1 MALCDRK
8 RQALI
13 ECRKIAVAGMVWL
26 SGISVL
32 GADTVKFGQAV
43 KLESGWNAIYLNVAP
58 DCTADELFADW
69 PVDFVGV
76 YDPAAFRQTR
86 QYSGAASS
94 EGSAES
100 GYKVWYRS
108 GSGVS
113 TIAAL
118 PGNAICVCFA
128 TNAMA
133 AKMIYGRPVAPAIT
147 WHRTSSEDA
156 MNFVGISSYGE
167 TTIADYLNGCDVD
180 NTEYKIMW
188 GVDRAAPKFTKVYGD
203 MDIGNGAVILA
214 DSSKVSDWSGVLN
227 VSPAS
232 GIDFGDET
240 ALATLIVRNDGA
252 LARTV
257 QVALDRGI
265 AAELGDIPPIVPG
278 LMIKDATT
286 VAAAATNEWAV
297 FSNTAPWRGEIEAGQ
312 TVKLQIA
319 LDRNQLSGVAGT
331 YYGGLLKITDVDGG
345 SAMQVTLPI
354 EATSDGGKAAA
365 NAWPKGI
372 WLASAALDTI
382 TFVGTPV
389 TVTNTVLE
397 VTNIVDSVTGETMVV
412 TNEVQREGVSI
423 PTTEVP
429 AGGTM
434 KVRLPLYVDRE
445 GAMTLLQRFWYG
457 RDAEGK
463 LHVIAGSETSDV
475 KLAEPRRVSTAFLPT
490 DQVKVP
496 ATSGSFGTT
505 AGFRFTVGETS
516 NVNPMRHALHPQH
529 DGKRFDFETPSPS
542 GDDFEN
548 YAGTIKPESFSI
560 TNTVEFVWDGTT
572 GTAWNPEETL
582 HGTLVWEFDGL
593 RHEGT
598 LRARGKFTMKRISS
612 ASVEK

>member
-1 MALCDRK
+1 MA
-8 RQALI
+8 A
-13 ECRKIAVAGMVWL
+13 AGMAFLAVF
-26 SGISVL
+26 SAS
-32 GADTVKFGQAV
+32 GADTVKFGSRV
-43 KLESGWNAIYLNVAP
+43 VLDRGWNAFYLNVAP
-58 DCTADELFADW
+58 DRTADELFADW

-86 QYSGAASS
+86 QYTGVASS
-94 EGSAES
+94 EGSVDA
-100 GYKVWYRS
+100 GYKVWYRR

-128 TNAMA
+128 TNALSRMV
-133 AKMIYGRPVAPAIT
+133 YGRPMAPAIT

-156 MNFVGISSYGE
+156 MNFVGISSSGNM
-167 TTIADYLNGCDVD
+167 TISDYLNGADVD
-180 NTEYKIMW
+180 NTEFKIMW
-188 GVDRAAPKFTKVYGD
+188 GMDRAVPKFRTVYGNEP
-203 MDIGNGAVILA
+203 IGNGSVILA
-214 DSSKVSDWSGVLN
+214 DSSRVSDWSGVLN

-232 GIDFGDET
+232 GIDFGDEM
-240 ALATLIVRNDGA
+240 ALATLTVRNDGA

-265 AAELGDIPPIVPG
+265 AAEINDIPPIVPG
-278 LMIKDATT
+278 LMIRDATT
-286 VAAAATNEWAV
+286 ATAAATNQWTE
-297 FSNTAPWRGEIEAGQ
+297 FSSVAPWRGKIESGQ
-312 TVKLQIA
+312 TLKLQIA
-319 LDRNQLSGVAGT
+319 LDRSRLAGT
-331 YYGGLLKITDVDGG
+331 AGMYYGGLLKITDVDGG

-354 EATSDGGKAAA
+354 EATSDGGEAATM
-365 NAWPKGI
+365 AWPKGI
-372 WLASAALDTI
+372 WLASAELDTV

-389 TVTNTVLE
+389 AITNTVLKI
-397 VTNIVDSVTGETMVV
+397 TNIVDSVTGETITI
-412 TNEVQREGVSI
+412 TNEVQNEGVSI

-429 AGGTM
+429 SGGTM
-434 KVRLPLYVDRE
+434 KVRLPMYVDRE

-490 DQVKVP
+490 DQMKYP
-496 ATSGSFGTT
+496 AASGSFGTT
-505 AGFRFTVGETS
+505 ALFRFTVGETS

-542 GDDFEN
+542 GDDFKN

-560 TNTVEFVWDGTT
+560 TNRVEFAWNGTS

-582 HGTLVWEFDGL
+582 RGTLIWEFDGL

-598 LRARGKFTMKRISS
+598 IRARGRFVMKRISS

>member
-1 MALCDRK
+1 MKWQVMTGGWRGAVVGLVLSAGFSVARAD
-8 RQALI
+8 
-13 ECRKIAVAGMVWL
+13 AVAFSQPVAL
-26 SGISVL
+26 K
-32 GADTVKFGQAV
+32 T
-43 KLESGWNAIYLNVAP
+43 GWNAFYLNVAP
-58 DCTADELFADW
+58 ALPSDELFADW

-76 YDPAAFRQTR
+76 YDPAAFQQTR
-86 QYSGAASS
+86 QYTGAASS
-94 EGSAES
+94 EGSSEA

-108 GSGVS
+108 GKGVS

-128 TNAMA
+128 TNAFSRTV
-133 AKMIYGRPVAPAIT
+133 YGRPVAPAIT
-147 WHRTSSEDA
+147 WHCTSPDA
-156 MNFVGISSYGE
+156 ALNFVGLSTYGE
-167 TTIADYLNGCDVD
+167 TTIADYLNGVDVD

-188 GVDRAAPKFTKVYGD
+188 GLDRAAPKFRAVYGNETVA
-203 MDIGNGAVILA
+203 NGAVILA

-227 VSPAS
+227 VSPAG
-232 GIDFGDET
+232 GIDFGNET
-240 ALATLIVRNDGA
+240 ALATLTVRNDGA
-252 LARTV
+252 QARSV
-257 QVALDRGI
+257 QVALDAGI
-265 AAELGDIPPIVPG
+265 AEAWSAIPPVVSG
-278 LMIKDATT
+278 LMIRDATT
-286 VAAAATNEWAV
+286 VAAAATNAWAA
-297 FSNTAPWRGEIEAGQ
+297 FSIAAPWRGRIAAGA
-312 TVKLQIA
+312 TLKLQLA
-319 LDRNQLSGVAGT
+319 LDRRQLVGAAGT

-345 SAMQVTLPI
+345 SAMQVVLPI
-354 EATSDGGKAAA
+354 EATSDGGEAAA

-372 WLASAALDTI
+372 WLASAELDTV
-382 TFVGTPV
+382 TFVGAPV
-389 TVTNTVLE
+389 AVTNTVLKI
-397 VTNIVDSVTGETMVV
+397 TNIVDSVTGETTTI
-412 TNEVQREGVSI
+412 TNEIQSAGVSI
-423 PTTEVP
+423 PTTEVA

-445 GAMTLLQRFWYG
+445 GAMMLLQRFWYG

-490 DQVKVP
+490 DPVKYP

-505 AGFRFTVGETS
+505 AGFQFTVAETS

-542 GDDFEN
+542 GDNLGN

-560 TNTVEFVWDGTT
+560 TNTVEFVWDGTS
-572 GTAWNPEETL
+572 GTAWHPEETL
-582 HGTLVWEFDGL
+582 NGTLIWEFGGL